1 MVLLFNQVN
10 LRIKLID
17 VVVERVILLISFDEG
32 SYDFFNAWDT
42 SLLFYL
48 LEGIFDDMDVTDVHI
63 HQVLFLFVFGNMLLE
78 T

>member
-1 MVLLFNQVN
+1 MILLFNQVN
-10 LRIKLID
+10 LRVKLID
-17 VVVERVILLISFDEG
+17 VVVERIVLLISFDEG
-32 SYDFFNAWDT
+32 SDDFFNAWDT
-42 SLLFYL
+42 SLLFDL